1 LRGLGGVAV
10 LWMSM
15 VPATLRA
22 NPQGEVVVGGA
33 AGFNRPDAAT
43 LIVIQNTDRA
53 VINWNSFSI
62 ANGELTRF
70 VQPSSSSAV
79 LNRVVTANPSA
90 IYGTLQA
97 NGNVYLIN
105 PGGVLVG
112 AGGVVNTASF
122 VASTHD
128 IGTEEFMKGGQ
139 LNFNGNSDASVVNQG
154 NITARE
160 GDVFLIAKDVRNEG
174 QLMAKDGTVGMV
186 SGTEVSLQAVGQGNY
201 KVRLMAAETDPTS
214 PRTSQGEG
222 GASKGSAEI
231 VNEGV
236 IQAANAVL
244 EAKGSYLPM
253 AIKNT
258 GVIEATGLVENG
270 DGSVTLTGGEGDILN
285 TGVVAALQRSLDG
298 QRETGGSIMM
308 TAKNVTSD
316 PGSVITAAGKDGGG
330 VVKLRS
336 ADTTILRGEI
346 SVVGE
351 AESAKGGKVQLL
363 GERVGLFDQ
372 AKVAASGGA
381 GGGEVLVGGDYLGK
395 NPNVPNAKATVMESD
410 AKIISDA
417 TANGDGGRVILWS
430 DEYTAFFGDITALG
444 GRNGGNGGFVETSS
458 ANNLQAFGAVNA
470 SAKQGNAGLWLLDP
484 QSITITTGA
493 DANGSFSGGNPDVFT
508 PDGSGVANVQNTQIN
523 DALNLGTSVTVQTGN
538 DGTEYT
544 ITVTDAISKTLDNA
558 ATLTLLA
565 TGGITINNAITSTSN
580 ELYMVFNADLD
591 NDGGIFTLG
600 AAGSL
605 GTNGGGVQ
613 VTASDVVLTA
623 GSSIT
628 TTKTLTGGGTIAGDV
643 LLQPSLSGTTG
654 RAIGIG
660 SGAGT
665 FSVSNA
671 EIGLIA
677 NTGTALS
684 GTITIGNRSAG
695 NVTMG
700 TVTPVNA
707 GSRNVSIITGG
718 TILDDGATTS
728 FTTTGL
734 LTLSSAGNI
743 GASGAANVLNLSVP
757 SLALITEGDLYNI
770 STTATLAQFNVT
782 TDGTV
787 SSQTIRDNS
796 VGSANLNFSVTE
808 STTTG
813 NTTIN
818 TLSVTA
824 GSVDFYYENT
834 GLGVQGGGDITIGAV
849 SLAPVGIRNVQAATA
864 GYSSLLN
871 IYRDLEIRSTRGTIT
886 VNTPIFSGG
895 GNITLAALDFV
906 GIAPDPL
913 LPATAAVNSNDY
925 FASAAV
931 INTFR
936 STSSAAS
943 PTATFGTRQALQGSL
958 NGISGAISG
967 QGGMLTLEPTSQSAA
982 GRDVVLSRFDAS
994 NIYPNTFNLSWDET
1008 TMLEAPAIR
1017 IGGTQTGD
1025 IRIQPLNE
1033 FAGGGVRTLTL
1044 TTINTAPTANSTT
1057 TASYVPRYFEQ
1068 PFFDAERNTTTP
1080 RQPSSG
1086 SGVPHVTDGFVS
1098 LVSTLG
1104 EVRNLPGGD
1113 VNIGTLSLTGVDGV
1127 YFDGRGGG
1135 NYAETDG
1142 ATATSSLVGSLAGRV
1157 GRTIQDIT
1165 VGSGGDYTV
1174 FLPVSGIDVEDARN
1188 VTGVSSL
1195 LVPQSAAA
1203 AATLTGGAVS
1213 ALNLDTVVSS
1223 FAVISGG
1230 SYAAVPD
1237 VTLSGGGG
1245 SGASATA
1252 NMGIRIAPATV
1263 GSGGTGYTTATVSL
1277 VGGGGSGATATA
1289 TLTGGVVTAIT
1300 ITSSGSGY
1308 TDVPEIVIDGD
1319 GTGAAASLA
1328 ANPLTLVAVNLLS
1341 PGTGYT
1347 TAPTVAVPG
1356 GAVLAAAT
1364 SATRAGGG
1372 GSYTASPVVTLYGGG
1387 IQLGSARALLD
1398 ETTVSSSGTSGVV
1411 SVVPQI
1417 IGSGYTLAP
1426 TVTITDPL
1434 GIGSGA
1440 TATAFINSKG
1450 QLTPFQVSDLGD
1462 GYTAPPTVTLTGGGG
1477 TGAVARAEV
1486 SGYVKTPTLSSGG
1499 SGYTSIPTVTISG
1512 GNGFGATATATL
1524 TAGVVTDITIADP
1537 GYGYT
1542 AAPTITISG
1551 GGGTGATATTKIGQG
1566 VTGLFIVDPG
1576 SGYTSAPTA
1585 TLSGGGGSG
1594 AAASFNSSGFFS
1606 GVGTSGVGLSPI
1618 RVTANGS
1625 GYTTAP
1631 EVSLSGGG
1639 IAIAQ
1644 ARAIFDN
1651 VLTSATFGQVRGY
1664 EITDPGAGYKS
1675 APIVSVGSGTAFGN
1689 FGEYGVSTE
1698 QVDRNR
1704 PSGNIVLDA
1713 FDTASQVVSGLVI
1726 NAPVRTGN
1734 AFGVNGTSAITGSI
1748 LLDAGTGILANSDFG
1763 GDGVVITGD
1772 ALVTGGNGSAAT
1784 GALSGSITINA
1795 YSIANTDQSSL
1806 QRISGSLG
1814 LPVQIGTAS
1823 GGNSSNA
1830 SGTLL
1835 AALFDRTTAVGVGD
1849 LQIYAPAPG
1858 QIEAAQGGAPLD
1870 PNHSAVPPRTSNDL
1884 ALSGLSTVATVTD
1897 SLNNIL
1903 TDSSLV
1909 TVEVGAQEGKL
1920 SLQRYV
1926 NASAAVTISASGSVV
1941 LITPNQG
1948 GALYGSAPTVVITG
1962 GGNSDAEASASFSG
1976 GQVTGA
1982 LVTTGGSGYGSADVI
1997 ISGGGGS
2004 GATATA
2010 TVVDGVVTAIN
2021 IVNQGF
2027 GYTSQPTVTISP
2039 PVGTATATVTLTNGE
2054 ITSYT
2059 ITEEG
2064 SGYTSAPQILI
2075 QTTADPFNLDLDRLS
2090 LVADRIQLF
2099 ESSTTS
2105 SLQITAGLAMVSPFT
2120 NQRPVSLGTLTSGST
2135 SILNQDIA
2143 RFAVDGLVLGR
2154 RQADQPSVGA
2164 GVITISQA
2172 LSSLT
2177 SSITGGIIL
2186 SGTREIRDAGGT
2198 TGLSFENV
2206 VLDSGGSVSLSGTGN
2221 SSHYFAGIIRDSGLA
2236 AGASFSV
2243 SSGLK
2248 TSGTSILPFT
2258 IGEVFVDA
2266 SEFTGQRFYQGI
2278 TTQDGD
2284 ISVFADQIQQT
2295 PLVGFLDTTG
2305 GGTFPVSTS
2314 TVTLAPL
2321 TAGTAINIYSTTQ
2334 ASGSLGLRIGNAQNP
2349 GLELVRAKSLVI
2361 GSSSAGAITLN
2372 SNLEFNYLQYPQ
2384 APFQVSLISGSTGS
2398 ITAGTSQSAGGGI
2411 SRIRVGSL
2419 SITGAGTI
2427 SLSGT
2432 NDVDVLAATI
2442 TGSGSLSFTDID
2454 GIRLG
2459 AISVANALTITA
2471 GTITAGAITQTTDGI
2486 TVVGSSNF
2494 STSTATGGQGIT
2506 LTTSSNN
2513 FGGVVNLRN
2522 AGAFNVAITDVN
2534 ALTLG
2539 TLAIPSGNLTVIS
2552 TGALNLGAGT
2562 VGGNLSSTSNGGAIS
2577 QTETGALT
2585 ITGTSSIAAGAA
2597 AISLA
2602 NTGNNFGE
2610 MVTLSNS
2617 GSANEISLSD
2627 GTGNLTI
2634 GNILSAGVVGIT
2646 ASGSAGTLLFNGTYG
2661 GLTGSLSATAES
2673 SIGATALTISNPM
2686 ANITSATLVTDGA
2699 FTLGAGASLGNTP
2712 GVPSTTTT
2720 SSISLTADSLG
2731 ALNASLTAQAIVL
2744 QPYTSTLSL
2753 GLNNAAAGYN
2763 VSALLLTGGAQKIFA
2778 QNSLTLG
2785 STTGTGGITIGNDGA
2800 VNLSGQTYSLG
2811 LRGLSGGVT
2820 FANTLTLP
2828 NNTTFDLSVGTSSV
2842 TGGGGTDLVIGGAGT
2857 VSFGSANSLSSFQA
2871 DVANIG
2877 TSVLSGSLD
2886 YTSVY
2891 VGNLTVGQMSV
2902 GGASSFTL
2910 PTTRSFTAANSANA
2924 FTGTLTLAG
2933 SGGSIENVT
2942 VNNSKALTLGNLTI
2956 DGDFS
2961 STVTN
2966 GALTLG
2972 TTVVGNAVGDDFTA
2986 TAVGISGGPLTVTG
3000 ATLLTGGTG
3009 DVTLTGANDF
3019 GIAIS
3024 VASSANTSLF
3034 VLPADAG
3041 ILGAV
3046 NATGIFQLITND
3058 SMSFPGGSG
3067 AFSLTSG
3074 QLAGFS
3080 VGTFAPQATTIDI
3093 PSSVSFKNLSL
3104 TSTSGAITA
3113 TAAGAITTGTLTIS
3127 SAGSTTLNA
3136 LNSISN
3142 LGNVTTSGG
3151 NFSFINGRQL
3161 NLAGLVSVAGTADL
3175 TVAGQ
3180 FYNDSGQAQPFAGT
3194 TGRAVVRSLSMMGG
3208 LPNQISALA
3217 GFTPSYNFTDPGTS
3231 RAMIYAVSPLA
3242 QFAPSGTTIAG
3253 VNLSGAQ
3260 TGGGQFNTFLTGSDN
3275 LNWMISDFGRFNM
3288 PTVKPS
3294 GMDYI
3299 LYPQR
3304 VEPETRTLPAATLGQ
3319 LERELGR
3326 PPTLGEIQA
3335 REVAVREAAIVRS
3348 GAILERTS
3356 FDAGEDEV
3364 DKQESAEVPAQV
3376 IDGAK
3381 PQAGGPSAAPNPLS
3395 GGAMKGFGPQ
3405 ADARGQRAEDGMQ
3418 KAEVGSR
3425 QSAGVVFQASKQTD
3439 SKRDPNGPMLRSGPK
3454 SAVALRAEPVDATQ
3468 IIQAERERAEVGVA
3482 APVAGR

>member
-1 LRGLGGVAV
+1 M

-22 NPQGEVVVGGA
+22 NPQGEAVVGGA

-43 LIVIQNTDRA
+43 LIVNQNTDRA
-53 VINWNSFSI
+53 VINWSSFSI
-62 ANGELTRF
+62 ANGELTKF
-70 VQPSSSSAV
+70 VQPNSSSAV

-97 NGNVYLIN
+97 NGNVFLIN

-128 IGTEEFMKGGQ
+128 INTEEFMKGGH
-139 LNFNGNSDASVVNQG
+139 LNFKGNSDASVINQG

-160 GDVFLIAKDVRNEG
+160 GDVFLIAKEVKNEG

-186 SGTEVSLQAVGQGNY
+186 SGTEVSLQAVGQGNF

-214 PRTSQGEG
+214 PRTSQSEG

-258 GVIEATGLVENG
+258 GLIEATGLVENG

-285 TGVVAALQRSLDG
+285 IGVVAALQRSLDG
-298 QRETGGSIMM
+298 QKETGGSIMM

-316 PGSVITAAGKDGGG
+316 PGSIITAAGKDGGG
-330 VVKLRS
+330 AVKLRA

-346 SVVGE
+346 SVVG
-351 AESAKGGKVQLL
+351 ASESSKGGKVQLL
-363 GERVGLFDQ
+363 GERVGMFES
-372 AKVAASGGA
+372 AKIDASGGA
-381 GGGEVLVGGDYLGK
+381 GGGQVLVGGDYLGK
-395 NPNVPNAKATVMESD
+395 NLEVPNAKAVVMAPSTE
-410 AKIISDA
+410 IRTDA
-417 TANGDGGRVILWS
+417 TVKGDGGRVILWS

-493 DANGSFSGGNPDVFT
+493 DANGYFSGGNPDVFT

-523 DALNLGTSVTVQTGN
+523 DALNMGTSVTVQTGN

-565 TGGITINNAITSTSN
+565 TGGIAINNAITSTSN

-600 AAGSL
+600 ATGSL

-613 VTASDVVLTA
+613 VTASDVVLTG
-623 GSSIT
+623 GSSIS

-654 RAIGIG
+654 RTIGIG
-660 SGAGT
+660 SGTGA

-718 TILDDGATTS
+718 TILDDGATTG

-757 SLALITEGDLYNI
+757 NLALITEGDLYNI
-770 STTATLAQFNVT
+770 STTATLTQFSVT

-796 VGSANLNFSVTE
+796 AGTANLNFSVTE
-808 STTTG
+808 SSTTG

-818 TLSVTA
+818 TLLVTA

-849 SLAPVGIRNVQAATA
+849 SLAPVGIRNVQAATS

-871 IYRDLEIRSTRGTIT
+871 IYRDLEIRSTRGTLT

-913 LPATAAVNSNDY
+913 LPATATTNPNDY

-943 PTATFGTRQALQGSL
+943 TTATFGTRQALQGSL

-982 GRDVVLSRFDAS
+982 GRDVVLSRVDAA

-1033 FAGGGVRTLTL
+1033 FAGGGVRNLTL
-1044 TTINTAPTANSTT
+1044 TTVNTAPTANTT
-1057 TASYVPRYFEQ
+1057 TTVSYVPRYFEQ
-1068 PFFDAERNTTTP
+1068 PFFDAQRNTTTP

-1086 SGVPHVTDGFVS
+1086 QGFPHVSDGFVS
-1098 LVSTLG
+1098 LVSTRG

-1127 YFDGRGGG
+1127 YFDGRGGS

-1142 ATATSSLVGSLAGRV
+1142 ATATGSLVGSLAGRV

-1174 FLPVSGIDVEDARN
+1174 YLPVSGIDVEDARN

-1203 AATLTGGAVS
+1203 VAVITGGAVS

-1223 FAVISGG
+1223 ITITSGG

-1252 NMGIRIAPATV
+1252 NMGIRITPATV
-1263 GSGGTGYTTATVSL
+1263 GSGGTGYTTASVSL

-1289 TLTGGVVTAIT
+1289 TLTGGAVTAIT

-1319 GTGAAASLA
+1319 GTGAAATLA

-1341 PGTGYT
+1341 QGTGYT
-1347 TAPTVAVPG
+1347 SAPTVAVPG
-1356 GAVLAAAT
+1356 GAVSAAAT

-1372 GSYTASPVVTLYGGG
+1372 GSYAASPVVTLYGGG

-1398 ETTVSSSGTSGVV
+1398 EATVSSSGTSGVV

-1426 TVTITDPL
+1426 TVTISDPL

-1440 TATAFINSKG
+1440 AATAFINSKG

-1462 GYTAPPTVTLTGGGG
+1462 GYTAPPTVTLAGGGG

-1486 SGYVKTPTLSSGG
+1486 SGYVKTPALSSGG

-1524 TAGVVTDITIADP
+1524 TAGVVTAITITDP

-1576 SGYTSAPTA
+1576 SGYTTAPTA
-1585 TLSGGGGSG
+1585 TLTGGGGSG
-1594 AAASFNSSGFFS
+1594 AVASFNSSGFFS
-1606 GVGTSGVGLSPI
+1606 GVGASGVGLSPI
-1618 RVTANGS
+1618 RVTSSGS

-1644 ARAIFDN
+1644 ARAIFDS
-1651 VLTSATFGQVRGY
+1651 VPTSATFGQVRGY

-1675 APIVSVGSGTAFGN
+1675 APFVSVGSGTAFGN

-1704 PSGNIVLDA
+1704 ASGNIVLDA
-1713 FDTASQVVSGLVI
+1713 FDTASRVVSGLVV

-1784 GALSGSITINA
+1784 GTLSGSITINA
-1795 YSIANTDQSSL
+1795 YFIANTDQSSL

-1823 GGNSSNA
+1823 GGNSSNVA
-1830 SGTLL
+1830 GALL
-1835 AALFDRTTAVGVGD
+1835 AALLDRTTAVGVGD

-1870 PNHSAVPPRTSNDL
+1870 PNHSAVTPRTSNDL
-1884 ALSGLSTVATVTD
+1884 ALSGLATLAIATD
-1897 SLNNIL
+1897 SLGNTL

-1948 GALYGSAPTVVITG
+1948 GALYGSVPTVVITG
-1962 GGNSDAEASASFSG
+1962 GGVSSAEAFASFSN

-1982 LVTTGGSGYGSADVI
+1982 SVTTGGSGYDNDVTDPTVI

-2010 TVVDGVVTAIN
+2010 TLVDGVVTGIN

-2039 PVGTATATVTLTNGE
+2039 PGGTATTTVTLTNGE

-2059 ITEEG
+2059 IVG
-2064 SGYTSAPQILI
+2064 DGYGYTSAPQILL
-2075 QTTADPFNLDLDRLS
+2075 QTTTDPFNLDLDRLS

-2099 ESSTTS
+2099 ETGTTS

-2120 NQRPVSLGTLTSGST
+2120 NQRPVNLGTLTSGST

-2186 SGTREIRDAGGT
+2186 AGTRQIQDAGGT
-2198 TGLSFENV
+2198 TGLSFENL
-2206 VLDSGGSVSLSGTGN
+2206 VLDSGGAVSLTGTGN
-2221 SSHYFAGIIRDSGLA
+2221 SSHYFSGIIRDSGLA

-2284 ISVFADQIQQT
+2284 ISVFANQIQQT

-2305 GGTFPVSTS
+2305 GGTIPVSTS

-2321 TAGTAINIYSTTQ
+2321 TAGTPINLYATSQ

-2349 GLELVRAKSLVI
+2349 GLELIRANTLTI

-2372 SNLEFNYLQYPQ
+2372 SNLEFNYLNYPQ
-2384 APFQVSLISGSTGS
+2384 APFQVNLISGSTGS
-2398 ITAGTSQSAGGGI
+2398 ITAQKINSNGGDVA
-2411 SRIRVGSL
+2411 SNYYRVRVGAL
-2419 SITGAGTI
+2419 SITD
-2427 SLSGT
+2427 SGT
-2432 NDVDVLAATI
+2432 VSLPGLNDVDELAATI
-2442 TGSGSLSFTDID
+2442 AGSGSFSFTDID

-2471 GTITAGAITQTTDGI
+2471 GTVTAGAITQTTDGI
-2486 TVVGSSNF
+2486 TVGGVSSF
-2494 STSTATGGQGIT
+2494 STSKATGGQAIT
-2506 LTTSSNN
+2506 LTTASNN
-2513 FGGVVNLRN
+2513 FGGAVSLAN
-2522 AGAFNVAITDVN
+2522 AGAFNVAVTDAN
-2534 ALTLG
+2534 ALALG

-2562 VGGNLSSTSNGGAIS
+2562 VGGNLTATSNGGAIS
-2577 QTETGALT
+2577 QTGVLA
-2585 ITGTSSIAAGAA
+2585 ITGTSSITAGAA
-2597 AISLA
+2597 AISLS
-2602 NTGNNFGE
+2602 NTGNNFGGV
-2610 MVTLSNS
+2610 VTLSNS
-2617 GSANEISLSD
+2617 GSGNEISLSD
-2627 GTGNLTI
+2627 GSGNLTI
-2634 GNILSAGVVGIT
+2634 GNISSTGVVGIT
-2646 ASGSAGTLLFNGTYG
+2646 ASGAAGTLLFNGTYA

-2673 SIGATALTISNPM
+2673 STGATALTISNPM

-2699 FTLGAGASLGNTP
+2699 FTLGAGANLGNTP
-2712 GVPSTTTT
+2712 GVPGTTTT
-2720 SSISLTADSLG
+2720 TSISLTADSLA

-2744 QPYTSTLSL
+2744 QPYTGTLSL

-2763 VSALLLTGGAQKIFA
+2763 VPASILTGGTQKIFA

-2785 STTGTGGITIGNDGA
+2785 STTGTAGITIGNNGA
-2800 VNLSGQTYSLG
+2800 VNLSGQTYSLS

-2842 TGGGGTDLVIGGAGT
+2842 AGGAGTDLVIGGAGT
-2857 VSFGSANSLSSFQA
+2857 VSFGSANSVSSFQA
-2871 DVANIG
+2871 NVANIG
-2877 TSVLSGSLD
+2877 TSVLSGNLD

-2891 VGNLTVGQMSV
+2891 AGNLTLGQMSV
-2902 GGASSFTL
+2902 GGVSSFTL
-2910 PTTRSFTAANSANA
+2910 PATRSFTAANSANA
-2924 FTGTLTLAG
+2924 FTGTVTLAG
-2933 SGGSIENVT
+2933 SGGNIENVT
-2942 VNNSKALTLGNLTI
+2942 VNNSKALTLGNLSMN
-2956 DGDFS
+2956 GDFS

-2986 TAVGISGGPLTVTG
+2986 TAVGIAGGPLTVTG
-3000 ATLLTGGTG
+3000 ATSLAAGTG
-3009 DVTLTGANDF
+3009 DVTLANVANVF
-3019 GIAIS
+3019 GTS
-3024 VASSANTSLF
+3024 VVINSSKNASLF
-3034 VLPADAG
+3034 VQGTDLDVLGSVVASQTFALSTGSNPLTLPT
-3041 ILGAV
+3041 L
-3046 NATGIFQLITND
+3046 ATGNNQL
-3058 SMSFPGGSG
+3058 S
-3067 AFSLTSG
+3067 SG
-3074 QLAGFS
+3074 QISSFQ
-3080 VGTFAPQATTIDI
+3080 VGALSLSAASIAIPANFNFANIAYL
-3093 PSSVSFKNLSL
+3093 NL
-3104 TSTSGAITA
+3104 TSTGGAIVA
-3113 TAAGAITTGTLTIS
+3113 DGAITTGTLTIS
-3127 SAGSTTLNA
+3127 SAGSATLNA

-3142 LGNVTTSGG
+3142 LGNVTTLGG

-3161 NLAGLVSVAGTADL
+3161 NLVGSVSVAGTADL

-3180 FYNDSGQAQPFAGT
+3180 FYNYSGQAQPFAGT

-3242 QFAPSGTTIAG
+3242 QFAPSGTTIVG

-3275 LNWMISDFGRFNM
+3275 LNWMISDFGRFDM

-3304 VEPETRTLPAATLGQ
+3304 VEPETKTLPAATLGQ

-3326 PPTLGEIQA
+3326 PPTLEEIQA
-3335 REVAVREAAIVRS
+3335 REVAVREAAMVRS
-3348 GAILERTS
+3348 GAILERSS
-3356 FDAGEDEV
+3356 FDAVEDEV

-3376 IDGAK
+3376 IDGGK
-3381 PQAGGPSAAPNPLS
+3381 
-3395 GGAMKGFGPQ
+3395 PQ
-3405 ADARGQRAEDGMQ
+3405 ADARGKRSEDGMQ

-3425 QSAGVVFQASKQTD
+3425 ESAGVGPQARKAQSVRQG
-3439 SKRDPNGPMLRSGPK
+3439 SNGPILRSGPIR
-3454 SAVALRAEPVDATQ
+3454 SVAQLRPAEPSQSGNISEASTQALKLDAKSVIEQ
-3468 IIQAERERAEVGVA
+3468 ERASAEVGI
-3482 APVAGR
+3482 APPIASGR